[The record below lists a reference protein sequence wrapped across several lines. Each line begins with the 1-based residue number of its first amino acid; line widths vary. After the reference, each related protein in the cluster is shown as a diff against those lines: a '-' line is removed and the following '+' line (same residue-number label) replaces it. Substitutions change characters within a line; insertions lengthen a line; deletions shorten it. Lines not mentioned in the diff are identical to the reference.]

1 MEDSDTKEIFV
12 QRCIAALGTGK
23 VQVPNWKGLEISKVV
38 NSEIKKRAE
47 ETYDKYHPVEEEED
61 DEDGEVEAS
70 EGEEPS
76 EGEGDTEEEMDTGGQ
91 KASESTASKTKNK
104 LNTAKNKRLLKE
116 KIAARKKGNMAK
128 RKAFPKRGKKNPGGN
143 NNKSG

>member
-76 EGEGDTEEEMDTGGQ
+76 EGEGDTEEEMEYLKKKLDQGTSRGIDV
-91 KASESTASKTKNK
+91 KIKST
-104 LNTAKNKRLLKE
+104 KE
-116 KIAARKKGNMAK
+116 KFAI
-128 RKAFPKRGKKNPGGN
+128 GKKRNFCNHLADGEILVN
-143 NNKSG
+143 MDDDDYYFDIRRFF

>member
-1 MEDSDTKEIFV
+1 MNEWAQAFPLEPIEDSDTKEIFV

-61 DEDGEVEAS
+61 DEDGEE
-70 EGEEPS
+70 EGEVEEEVEGEAREK
-76 EGEGDTEEEMDTGGQ
+76 EGEGEIEEWE
-91 KASESTASKTKNK
+91 
-104 LNTAKNKRLLKE
+104 E
-116 KIAARKKGNMAK
+116 K
-128 RKAFPKRGKKNPGGN
+128 GKKENI
-143 NNKSG
+143 